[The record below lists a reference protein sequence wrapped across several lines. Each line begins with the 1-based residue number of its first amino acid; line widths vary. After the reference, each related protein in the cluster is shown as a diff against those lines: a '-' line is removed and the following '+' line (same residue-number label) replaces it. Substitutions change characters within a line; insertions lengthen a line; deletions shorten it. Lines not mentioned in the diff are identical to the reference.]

1 MKLTGKRKTQ
11 QNIIKKFIRKNNR
24 NNFNKYASR
33 MLYSLLLTLLLI
45 NNFSV
50 SHASETM
57 DKESVIIGLTGD
69 VMIGRLVNKVISTT
83 SYEYPWGNLLPLLN
97 KTDLNLINLETTLTS
112 SINAVPKVFNFKSD
126 PENVESLK
134 RAKIDVVTLANNHI
148 LDFGIEGLEDT
159 LQALGKAGIQ
169 HVGAGLNIEEAKK
182 PVIMDIKNT
191 TIGIIGYTDNEPT
204 WKATATKPGT
214 NYVYIGDHSTAG
226 GPQPNGL
233 PPGLL
238 TKFELKKHNFS
249 DLKYREVIR
258 EIIKLKRKVDIL
270 IFTIHWGPN
279 MVQHPT
285 IAFQR
290 FARVAI
296 DAGVDILHGH
306 SAHVFQG
313 IEIYKNKVIFYDA
326 GDFIDDYYVTPSLRN
341 DRSFLF
347 LVEVNKE
354 GIKGIQL
361 VPVLISRMQVNKAKG
376 KDYVKSMAMMKSL
389 SRAFG
394 TTIAEK
400 GTGVFVE
407 LND

>member
-1 MKLTGKRKTQ
+1 MKLTGTKKAQ

-24 NNFNKYASR
+24 NNFNKYTSR

-45 NNFSV
+45 NIFSV
-50 SHASETM
+50 SHASETT

-148 LDFGIEGLEDT
+148 LDFGIEGLEET
-159 LQALGKAGIQ
+159 LQALSKAGIL
-169 HVGAGLNIEEAKK
+169 HVGVGLNIEEVKK
-182 PVIMDIKNT
+182 PVIIDIKNM

-204 WKATATKPGT
+204 WRATATKPGT
-214 NYVYIGDHSTAG
+214 NYVYVGDHRG
-226 GPQPNGL
+226 
-233 PPGLL
+233 
-238 TKFELKKHNFS
+238 
-249 DLKYREVIR
+249 VIR
-258 EIIKLKRKVDIL
+258 EIKKLKRKVDIL

-285 IAFQR
+285 KAFQR
-290 FARVAI
+290 FARAAI
-296 DAGVDILHGH
+296 DAGVDIFHGH

-326 GDFIDDYYVTPSLRN
+326 GDFVDDYYVTPSLRN

-347 LVEVNKE
+347 LVEVNKQ

-376 KDYVKSMAMMKSL
+376 KDYEETMVKVKSL
-389 SRAFG
+389 SGAFG
-394 TTIAEK
+394 TTIIEK
-400 GTGVFVE
+400 ETGVFVK
-407 LND
+407 LNN